1 MKRVATIALFCI
13 FLFGSTE
20 AYQLLKLPLLMEHY
34 LQHRSENPEI
44 SFISFLKLHYNKK
57 LIIDDDW
64 QQDQQLPFKTQ
75 QSANAFMFG
84 FVSMPSKPISVQV
97 LVIPYSQKTF
107 RIETQHAYSF
117 TLLQD
122 IFQPPRHA

>member
-1 MKRVATIALFCI
+1 MKKLATIALFCI

-34 LQHRSENPEI
+34 LKHRTENPEI
-44 SFISFLKLHYNKK
+44 SFISFIKLHYNKK

-97 LVIPYSQKTF
+97 LVIPYPQKTF
-107 RIETQHAYSF
+107 RIEKQHVYSF

-122 IFQPPRHA
+122 IFQPPRQA

>member
-1 MKRVATIALFCI
+1 MKKLATIFFFLI

-20 AYQLLKLPLLMEHY
+20 AYQLLKLPLLVQHY
-34 LQHRSENPEI
+34 IQHRAEDPGI
-44 SFISFLKLHYNKK
+44 SFIAFLKIHYNKK
-57 LIIDDDW
+57 LVIDDDW

-84 FVSMPSKPISVQV
+84 FVSMPSHPISFQNISYPFIEKIFR
-97 LVIPYSQKTF
+97 LEDKSEYS
-107 RIETQHAYSF
+107 Y

-122 IFQPPRHA
+122 IFQPPKLA

>member
-1 MKRVATIALFCI
+1 MKKIATIFLMLI

-20 AYQLLKLPLLMEHY
+20 AYQLLKLPLLVQHY
-34 LQHRSENPEI
+34 IQHRSEDPGI
-44 SFISFLKLHYNKK
+44 SFIAFLKIHYNKK
-57 LIIDDDW
+57 LVIDDDW

-84 FVSMPSKPISVQV
+84 FVSMPSHPISVQC
-97 LVIPYSQKTF
+97 IPPPFVQKTF
-107 RIETQHAYSF
+107 RIEKNPEYSF

-122 IFQPPRHA
+122 IFQPPRLA